1 MRTLARPAHV
11 REVRDRLRGSPVVAL
26 LGARQVGKTTLARTL
41 AAARRGPTHVFDLED
56 RDDLAALAEPKAALA
71 PLRGLVVLDEIQR
84 LPDLFRTLR
93 VLADRPRTPARF
105 LVLGSASPELLR
117 QSSESLAGRIAFHEL
132 GPFALD
138 EVGAAHADR
147 LWLRGGFPRSYLAAD
162 DASSVQWRRDFAR
175 TFLERDLP
183 QLGVTIPAETLAR
196 FWAML
201 AHCHGQVFNGSEIGR
216 AFGVAHTTV
225 GRWLDLLCATYMVRM
240 LRPWHE
246 NLSKR
251 QVKTPKVYLTDTG
264 ILHQLLDIVAPEQL
278 LRHPRCGASWESFTM
293 ETVIRRLGA
302 RRDQCYFW
310 ATHASAELDLLVVAG
325 DRRLGFE
332 FKRTSAPTV
341 TPSMRIA
348 LDSLRLERLD
358 VIHSGARTFPM
369 GERIRAVPLRRVL
382 LDMEPLR
389 RRKDP

>member
-1 MRTLARPAHV
+1 MGTIPRAAQAREIRGLL
-11 REVRDRLRGSPVVAL
+11 REAPVVAL
-26 LGARQVGKTTLARTL
+26 LGARQVGKTTLARAV
-41 AAARRGPTHVFDLED
+41 AATRRGPTHMFDLES
-56 RDDLAALAEPKAALA
+56 REDLAVLAEPQDALA

-84 LPDLFRTLR
+84 VPELFRTLR

-117 QSSESLAGRIAFHEL
+117 QSSETLAGRISFHEL
-132 GPFALD
+132 GPLALD
-138 EVGAAHADR
+138 EVGVASADR
-147 LWLRGGFPRSYLAAD
+147 LWLRGGFPRSFLAED
-162 DASSVQWRRDFAR
+162 DASSARWRRAFAQ

-183 QLGVTIPAETLAR
+183 QLGVTIPAQTLAR

-201 AHCHGQVFNGSEIGR
+201 AHAHAQVFNASEIGR
-216 AFGVAHTTV
+216 AFGVAHSTV
-225 GRWLDLLCATYMVRM
+225 GRWLDVLSATYMVRM

-251 QVKTPKVYLTDTG
+251 QVKTSKVYLTDTG
-264 ILHQLLDIVAPEQL
+264 ILHQLLDVVSMDQL
-278 LRHPRCGASWESFTM
+278 LRHPRCGASWESFAM
-293 ETVIRRLGA
+293 EAVIRRLGA

-348 LDSLRLERLD
+348 MEALRLERLD
-358 VIHSGARTFPM
+358 VIHSGTRTFPM
-369 GERIRAVPLRRVL
+369 GPALRAVPLRRVL
-382 LDMEPLR
+382 LDVAPLQGR
-389 RRKDP
+389 R